1 MIKIKKGCMKEL
13 SKYKFK
19 KFNNIYKRKYYPKIF
34 GIIPLFLSKRKSTV
48 IIAGDRTIYMIDING
63 EKVFLNFFDEEIEDL
78 RHKNLLEIIVY

>member
-1 MIKIKKGCMKEL
+1 MIKIRKGCMKEL

-63 EKVFLNFFDEEIEDL
+63 EKVLPGYFDVEIEDL
-78 RHKNLLEIIVY
+78 MENGLIEIKVY